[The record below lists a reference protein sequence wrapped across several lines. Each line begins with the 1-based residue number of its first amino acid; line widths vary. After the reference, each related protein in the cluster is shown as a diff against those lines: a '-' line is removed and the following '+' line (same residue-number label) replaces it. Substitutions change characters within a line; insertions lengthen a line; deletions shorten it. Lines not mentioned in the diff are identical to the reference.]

1 MKKIFYSFLGF
12 ILFVSCSK
20 DDSPDDP
27 TVNGSCTVTSI
38 NNLYDEVLKIKYD
51 KNRRIVEY
59 SSGANRTYTYSYS
72 KTQIAV
78 LENHQTQVYDY
89 DTKTYHPVTRQTN
102 YEYTLDDQN
111 RVVKRTFKTDY
122 NEIATYKYK
131 YSAEGLLLAITGDDG
146 KIYTQINYN
155 NGNISGL
162 DHPIFSETYNVESG
176 ASKSYVP
183 FSNLII
189 DFFSDNADEQDYI
202 LYEQGFFGKLP
213 KNRIN
218 KISGSSKS
226 GTLTQTFT
234 YKEDSKGNVTDI
246 DEYNAHTY
254 NDRPQ
259 DNTST
264 VKTASLTYNCK

>member
-1 MKKIFYSFLGF
+1 MKNIFYSLLGLTL
-12 ILFVSCSK
+12 LFSCSK
-20 DDSPDDP
+20 DDSPSNP
-27 TVNGSCTVTSI
+27 TVNGSCTVNSI
-38 NNLYDEVLKIKYD
+38 NSLYNEVLKIEYGGDGKIA
-51 KNRRIVEY
+51 KY
-59 SSGANRTYTYSYS
+59 SSGSNRNYSYTYS
-72 KTQIAV
+72 KTQIKV
-78 LENHQTQVYDY
+78 LEKYQSEVYDW
-89 DTKTYHPVTRQTN
+89 DTKTSKVVSVENP

-111 RVVKRTFKTDY
+111 RIMKRTSMDA
-122 NEIATYKYK
+122 NRIITYKYK
-131 YSAEGLLLAITGDDG
+131 YSADGLLLAITGDDG
-146 KIYTQINYN
+146 KIYSQIEYN

-162 DHPIFSETYNVESG
+162 NHPIFSETYVVESDP
-176 ASKSYVP
+176 SKSYMP
-183 FSNLII
+183 FSNLIMGL
-189 DFFSDNADEQDYI
+189 FSDNADEQDYI

-213 KNRIN
+213 KKRIN

-264 VKTASLTYNCK
+264 VKTATLTYNCK